1 MIKLSFIVPV
11 YNVAP
16 YLRKCVE
23 SLLAQDYDDYEIIL
37 VDDGSTDESGKICD
51 EYVKAYSQPLPKGKG
66 GSFASVWGAHTADS
80 TQYNLLKENASA
92 NRKNPTEAE
101 SVLWDMLRA
110 NNLGMHFR
118 RQHVI
123 LDYIV
128 DFICLE
134 KGLVIELDGGYHNNL
149 EQAEYDKQRTDHLT
163 KLGYTELRF
172 TNEELLTNPDAVI
185 ERIKSVTSSLP
196 SFKGRVGVRPPLIKV
211 IHQANAG
218 LSAARNAGIK
228 AAKGEYICFVDSDD
242 YWEPNVLGGLMAQVE
257 RESLDVLRF
266 KYQNVNERYEVFNPN
281 KSDPYRND
289 DYSGEVTDGVT
300 FLNTRFGTACYAVMF
315 ILRRDLILPTSANK
329 IDSFPLRVKSFA
341 RSNVQRTLVEQN
353 GVGSL
358 FTPGIYFEDTDWTP
372 RMLIR
377 AKRVAS
383 TDTIVYNY
391 LVRQGSITK
400 AVEQSKKHKVL
411 DDKMRLIGEM
421 QRQAKDL
428 QEKGLCSNW
437 FNRMIADTV
446 ISVIG
451 MLSMDFYKD
460 RKAYLTQLKSMGV
473 FPVQS
478 ANPKARLINLSPRM
492 AVELLHWKNG
502 KNK

>member
-16 YLRKCVE
+16 YLRKCMD

-37 VDDGSTDESGKICD
+37 VDDGSTDNSPQICD
-51 EYVKAYSQPLPKGKG
+51 EYA
-66 GSFASVWGAHTADS
+66 
-80 TQYNLLKENASA
+80 
-92 NRKNPTEAE
+92 
-101 SVLWDMLRA
+101 
-110 NNLGMHFR
+110 
-118 RQHVI
+118 
-123 LDYIV
+123 
-128 DFICLE
+128 E
-134 KGLVIELDGGYHNNL
+134 KGSPI
-149 EQAEYDKQRTDHLT
+149 R
-163 KLGYTELRF
+163 
-172 TNEELLTNPDAVI
+172 
-185 ERIKSVTSSLP
+185 
-196 SFKGRVGVRPPLIKV
+196 V

-228 AAKGEYICFVDSDD
+228 AAEGKYLCFVDSDD
-242 YWEPNVLGGLMAQVE
+242 YWEPNVLGNLMAQVE
-257 RESLDVLRF
+257 RDKLDVLRF
-266 KYQNVNERYEVFNPN
+266 KYRNVNERYEVFNPN

-315 ILRRDLILPTSANK
+315 ILRRDLIVSTPYT
-329 IDSFPLRVKSFA
+329 IHHTP
-341 RSNVQRTLVEQN
+341 EN
-353 GVGSL
+353 GGCL

-372 RMLIR
+372 RMLVR

-400 AVEQSKKHKVL
+400 AIEQSKKQKVL

-421 QRQAKDL
+421 QQQARDL
-428 QEKGLCSNW
+428 QEKGLSNTW
-437 FNRMIADTV
+437 FSRMIADTV

-451 MLSMDFYKD
+451 MLCTDFYSN
-460 RKAYLTQLKSMGV
+460 RKAYLAQMKQMGIY
-473 FPVQS
+473 PIQS
-478 ANPKARLINLSPRM
+478 ANPKARIINLSPRL

-502 KNK
+502 KRR

>member
-16 YLRKCVE
+16 YLRKCVD

-37 VDDGSTDESGKICD
+37 VDDGSTDNSPQICD
-51 EYVKAYSQPLPKGKG
+51 EYA
-66 GSFASVWGAHTADS
+66 
-80 TQYNLLKENASA
+80 
-92 NRKNPTEAE
+92 
-101 SVLWDMLRA
+101 
-110 NNLGMHFR
+110 
-118 RQHVI
+118 
-123 LDYIV
+123 
-128 DFICLE
+128 E
-134 KGLVIELDGGYHNNL
+134 KGSP
-149 EQAEYDKQRTDHLT
+149 
-163 KLGYTELRF
+163 LR
-172 TNEELLTNPDAVI
+172 
-185 ERIKSVTSSLP
+185 
-196 SFKGRVGVRPPLIKV
+196 V

-242 YWEPNVLGGLMAQVE
+242 YWEPNVLGSLMAQVE
-257 RESLDVLRF
+257 RDDLDVLRF
-266 KYQNVNERYEVFNPN
+266 KYRNVNERYEVFNPN

-315 ILRRDLILPTSANK
+315 ILRRDLIVSTPYT
-329 IDSFPLRVKSFA
+329 IHHTP
-341 RSNVQRTLVEQN
+341 EN
-353 GVGSL
+353 GDCL

-400 AVEQSKKHKVL
+400 AVEQSKKQKVL

-421 QRQAKDL
+421 QRQARDL
-428 QEKGLCSNW
+428 QEKGLRTNW

-451 MLSMDFYKD
+451 MLSIDFYKD
-460 RKAYLTQLKSMGV
+460 RKLYLAQMKQMGIY
-473 FPVQS
+473 PIQS
-478 ANPKARLINLSPRM
+478 ANPKARIINLSPRL

-502 KNK
+502 KRR